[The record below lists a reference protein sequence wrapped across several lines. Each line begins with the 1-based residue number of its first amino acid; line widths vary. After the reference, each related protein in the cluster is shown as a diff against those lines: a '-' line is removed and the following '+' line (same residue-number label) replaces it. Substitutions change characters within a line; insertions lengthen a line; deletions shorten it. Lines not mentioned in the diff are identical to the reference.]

1 MSQKNTAQKNTAQ
14 SNTPKNQSAR
24 DRVAAN
30 HAAQQQRVRQRRRL
44 GILAA
49 VLLILGVAT
58 GVGVAVSA
66 SSSKPQA
73 YSVPSNGTV
82 VIDKYADPSNKP
94 TALAYGPASAPHTLT
109 IYEDFRCPYCKGLET
124 DSSSVYKAY
133 AAAGTLRVLFHPV
146 TLIDA
151 NSNGTGSLWSGAA
164 SVCAATVG
172 KFDEYHDALY
182 ASQPDESN
190 DGYSDTAKLI
200 AVAKQVPGLD
210 SPAFE
215 SCVTS
220 GTYKG
225 LVQQNMADFNTL
237 RLGGTPT
244 LMLDGKQLNLPASLY
259 KVSAD
264 GTQVVGSNPAALKQV
279 LQAAGLP

>member
-1 MSQKNTAQKNTAQ
+1 MSQRNAAKK
-14 SNTPKNQSAR
+14 QSAR
-24 DRVAAN
+24 ERVAAEQE
-30 HAAQQQRVRQRRRL
+30 AQRQRVRQRRRL
-44 GILAA
+44 GVLAA
-49 VLLILGVAT
+49 VLVVLGVAT

-82 VIDKYADPSNKP
+82 VVDTFADPSKKP

-146 TLIDA
+146 TLID
-151 NSNGTGSLWSGAA
+151 SNDAGSGSLWSGAA

-182 ASQPDESN
+182 ANQPDETDDAYN
-190 DGYSDTAKLI
+190 NTAKLI

-264 GTQVVGSNPAALKQV
+264 GKQVVGSNPAVLKQV